1 MTNYE
6 TKANVER
13 VASILSESKYD
24 ELFPIRDSMFT
35 YTNFLKAVECHDH
48 SLKEEQRTVQAQN
61 SCGKQNVPYVW
72 STSFLQTMYRQDAAA
87 MLADGYTNRPLF
99 PRGHIINASWWNIAH
114 AKNDMKEPNQQA
126 LWMVRSKTEN
136 PVLTGPKQ
144 RMPTQSDTFETDKKH
159 YAPRH
164 YTKTIQQIFPPK
176 RADATMHL
184 PLRAWKRGRRNGVRL
199 WIFT

>member
-1 MTNYE
+1 
-6 TKANVER
+6 
-13 VASILSESKYD
+13 
-24 ELFPIRDSMFT
+24 
-35 YTNFLKAVECHDH
+35 
-48 SLKEEQRTVQAQN
+48 
-61 SCGKQNVPYVW
+61 
-72 STSFLQTMYRQDAAA
+72 
-87 MLADGYTNRPLF
+87 
-99 PRGHIINASWWNIAH
+99 
-114 AKNDMKEPNQQA
+114 MKEPNQQA

-184 PLRAWKRGRRNGVRL
+184 PLRAWKRGRRNGVSL
-199 WIFT
+199 WIRPRLRLRRNREKENQRKRKSTGCQNQRFVNHAKTHGHFALPDQKWCCSWRGPLEGLWKTPETHCKLKLIFNRVLKPKATPMELAETRFDPPKQLPEALYKQR